1 MGWLYRWSS
10 LLRGYDL
17 SLGYNR
23 VIVLLSVV
31 AGALG
36 LALTVPSEASI
47 AAVLGRAAVAGSKC
61 SA

>member
-23 VIVLLSVV
+23 VIVLLSAV

-36 LALTVPSEASI
+36 LALSVPSEAS
-47 AAVLGRAAVAGSKC
+47 VSYTHLTLPTSDLV
-61 SA
+61 